1 MYYIKT
7 VEDKVRIPPT
17 MFGSEIKDAMERI
30 LRERYEGRI
39 YKDMGIVL
47 SVNNPKLLSEGVV
60 IPGDGGAYY
69 NIEFEALTFL
79 PLVNEVFLGEIKE
92 LVEFGAFTS
101 IGPFQGLLHV
111 SQIGKDRFFYDKKS
125 KTLGSK
131 AAGKNIK
138 KGDEVLLKVSTVSM
152 KSTSSDTKIGLT
164 MRPDGLGKL
173 EWVDGPKK
181 KKTESKAKEKS
192 EPKEKEKTAPKEKE
206 AKTEAKAESKAKSD
220 KGETK

>member
-7 VEDKVRIPPT
+7 VNDRVRIPPN
-17 MFGSEIKDAMERI
+17 MFGSDIKDAMNAI

-47 SVNNPKLLSEGVV
+47 AVNNPKVLSEGVV

-69 NIEFEALTFL
+69 SVQFEALTFY
-79 PLVNEVFLGEIKE
+79 PTVNEVYKAEIKE
-92 LVEFGAFTS
+92 IVEFGAFSS

-111 SQIGKDRFFYDKKS
+111 SQIDREKFFYDKKS

-131 AAGKNIK
+131 ALKRNLK
-138 KGDEVLLKVSTVSM
+138 KGDEVLAKVSTVSL

-164 MRPDGLGKL
+164 MRPDGLGKTEWL
-173 EWVDGPKK
+173 EEKAAPAKK
-181 KKTESKAKEKS
+181 KEKKE
-192 EPKEKEKTAPKEKE
+192 
-206 AKTEAKAESKAKSD
+206 
-220 KGETK
+220 